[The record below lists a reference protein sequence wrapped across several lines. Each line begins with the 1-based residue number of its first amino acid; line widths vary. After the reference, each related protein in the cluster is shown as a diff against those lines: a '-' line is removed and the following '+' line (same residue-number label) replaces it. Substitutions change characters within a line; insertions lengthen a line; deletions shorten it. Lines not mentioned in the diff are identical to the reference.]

1 MIFKTEKK
9 MLKINLSPAQII
21 LSLVLIREQEQQNY
35 CSMIKI
41 LKKNFNKNKFLNY
54 FLKKIKYQTYNS
66 LIKFQKNQFKMIF
79 LKVQELL

>member
-1 MIFKTEKK
+1 MIFKTEKTI
-9 MLKINLSPAQII
+9 LKINLSPAQII

-35 CSMIKI
+35 KMIKI
-41 LKKNFNKNKFLNY
+41 LKKKFNKNKFLNY
-54 FLKKIKYQTYNS
+54 FLKKIKCQTYNS